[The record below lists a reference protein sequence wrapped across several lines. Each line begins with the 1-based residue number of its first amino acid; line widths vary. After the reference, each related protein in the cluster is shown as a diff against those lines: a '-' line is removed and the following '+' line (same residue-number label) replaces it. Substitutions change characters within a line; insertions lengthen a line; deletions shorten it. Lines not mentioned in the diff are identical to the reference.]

1 MKTATR
7 TRIVTTRF
15 SPETLAAAQKV
26 AALTGRTV
34 SSLSEYALNLY
45 MRKNF
50 PLAYDPS
57 AVLQLSLRDAPVET
71 DA

>member
-1 MKTATR
+1 MKVATR
-7 TRIVTTRF
+7 TRTVTARF

-34 SSLSEYALNLY
+34 SSLSEHALTLY

-50 PLAYDPS
+50 PLAYDQNS
-57 AVLQLSLRDAPVET
+57 VLQLSLHDAPQEPSK
-71 DA
+71 